1 MMRKM
6 KSLPMLATLLLTAV
20 PHAATQAAEKTP
32 EAKVDK
38 VFDEAL
44 RSRDMHLLTA
54 SGMRYETGVGVG
66 QDADKAVK
74 LYCLA
79 AKMGDGDAKYRLGY
93 LYAYGR
99 GVKRDPELA
108 AAWFGEAVKARHAM
122 AATQLKLLKVTADPK
137 RLPSCGPG
145 GPGGGG
151 GGETTR
157 MVLRI
162 HPATG
167 EIAKLIHSLAPKYK
181 LDPSLVL
188 AVVEAESNFN
198 PQARSPKDAQ
208 GLMQLI
214 PATADRFGVKDV
226 WDPEQ
231 NLNGGM
237 AYLRWLL
244 DHFDGDVKL
253 ALAGYNAGEGA
264 VEKHGGVPPYQETQS
279 YVARILRRLGLEEG
293 QQSSPG

>member
-1 MMRKM
+1 MIT
-6 KSLPMLATLLLTAV
+6 LPMLAALLLTGL
-20 PHAATQAAEKTP
+20 PSAAIQAAGKGSDP
-32 EAKVDK
+32 KADK
-38 VFDEAL
+38 VFDEAM
-44 RSRDMHLLTA
+44 RSQDLHLLTA
-54 SGMRYETGVGVG
+54 TGMRYETGVGVG
-66 QDADKAVK
+66 QDADKAVR
-74 LYCLA
+74 LYCRA
-79 AKMGDGDAKYRLGY
+79 AQMGDGDAKYRLGY

-99 GVKRDPELA
+99 GVKRDLDLA
-108 AAWFGEAVKARHAM
+108 AVWFAEAVKDRHAM
-122 AATQLKLLKVTADPK
+122 AATQLKLLKVSAAPK
-137 RLPSCGPG
+137 SRPSCT
-145 GPGGGG
+145 PGGGTG
-151 GGETTR
+151 GSSQIVAIR
-157 MVLRI
+157 P
-162 HPATG
+162 HPASG
-167 EIAKLIHSLAPKYK
+167 EIAKLVHSLAPKYR

-188 AVVEAESNFN
+188 AVVEVESNFN

-244 DHFDGDVKL
+244 DHFDGDIKL

-264 VEKHGGVPPYQETQS
+264 VEKHGGVPPFEETQS

-293 QQSSPG
+293 PQSSPG

>member
-1 MMRKM
+1 MRNM
-6 KSLPMLATLLLTAV
+6 KTLPMLAALILTGL
-20 PHAATQAAEKTP
+20 PHAATQAGEKNADNP
-32 EAKVDK
+32 VDK
-38 VFDEAL
+38 VFDEAM
-44 RSRDMHLLTA
+44 RSQDMHLLTA
-54 SGMRYETGVGVG
+54 SGQRYEAGVGVG
-66 QDADKAVK
+66 QDADKAVR
-74 LYCLA
+74 LYCRA
-79 AKMGDGDAKYRLGY
+79 AQMGDPDAKYRLGY

-99 GVKRDPELA
+99 GVKRDPDLA
-108 AAWFGEAVKARHAM
+108 AAWFGDAVKAQHSM
-122 AATQLKLLKVTADPK
+122 AAAQLRLLKVSADPK
-137 RLPSCGPG
+137 RRPSCIQ
-145 GPGGGG
+145 GGGG
-151 GGETTR
+151 SSQTQVVIRT
-157 MVLRI
+157 

-167 EIAKLIHSLAPKYK
+167 EIAKLVHSLAPKYK

-244 DHFDGDVKL
+244 DHFDGDIKL

-264 VEKHGGVPPYQETQS
+264 VEKHGGVPPFEETQS
-279 YVARILRRLGLEEG
+279 YVARIMRRLGLEDG
-293 QQSSPG
+293 PKAS